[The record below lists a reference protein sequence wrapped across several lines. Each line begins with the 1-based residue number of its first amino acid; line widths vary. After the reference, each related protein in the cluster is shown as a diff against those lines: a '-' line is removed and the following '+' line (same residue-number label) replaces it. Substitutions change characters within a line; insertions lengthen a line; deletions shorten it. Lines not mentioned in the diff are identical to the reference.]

1 MCIADHGKQRPIL
14 IITINCPSGIED
26 LVTAMLTIGLRK
38 HDELYIARITLKAYK
53 VLC

>member
-1 MCIADHGKQRPIL
+1 MCIADHGKQRPLL
-14 IITINCPSGIED
+14 IIPINCPGGIED
-26 LVTAMLTIGLRK
+26 FMAAMLTIGLRK